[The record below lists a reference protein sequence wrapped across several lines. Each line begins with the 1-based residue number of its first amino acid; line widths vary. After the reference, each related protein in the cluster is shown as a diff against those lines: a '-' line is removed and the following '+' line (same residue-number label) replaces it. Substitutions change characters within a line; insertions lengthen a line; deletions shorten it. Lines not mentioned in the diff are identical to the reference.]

1 MSGRPCL
8 CVYGRWRWHHEDMA
22 SSKTLLS
29 RDEVLVRHM
38 HTHPKVLLWPG
49 LLEVVILAGAV
60 VLTVWMPVSW
70 GSVPYIILWAVTLI
84 ASVPVLFLPWLR
96 WMTTTYT
103 VTSMRV
109 VTRSGILRRTGHD
122 LPMSRISDV
131 QLDRDVVDRLFG
143 CGTLTL
149 QTSANDPLPLYDV
162 PNAEMVQVEIADHLF
177 RDGRDAADA
186 GPRG

>member
-1 MSGRPCL
+1 
-8 CVYGRWRWHHEDMA
+8 MA

-149 QTSANDPLPLYDV
+149 QTSANDPLPLYGPGGDRR
-162 PNAEMVQVEIADHLF
+162 PPIPRRPGRRGRRPAGLRHNTTLIRLRPPRF
-177 RDGRDAADA
+177 RFTV
-186 GPRG
+186 